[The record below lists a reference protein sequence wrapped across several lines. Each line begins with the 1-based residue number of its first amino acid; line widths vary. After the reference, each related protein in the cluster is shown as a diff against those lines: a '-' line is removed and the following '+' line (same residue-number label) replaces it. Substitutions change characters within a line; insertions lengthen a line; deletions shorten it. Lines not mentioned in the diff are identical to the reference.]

1 MNKYIGNEMQLYYV
15 KEARLSGGKAEGMR
29 VLLVKN
35 AKGLEFTVSLD
46 RCADISELSVK
57 GDNYAFIGP
66 CGYVAPTY
74 YDNKGINFLKSFTAG
89 FLTTCGLQSVGN
101 PTIDDGEE
109 LPLHGTVSNIP
120 AERFCYYIENDEIH
134 IKAIIRDASLFAKKL
149 LLEREY
155 VCPLYENVIYLKDTV
170 KNIGFDESPIQMLY
184 HCNMGYPL
192 LSEKAK
198 LTIPS
203 NKVEPRNEHSK
214 EGLGVWNICE
224 QPQIGYEEMCYYHY
238 FENTKPTVSLYNE
251 EIKKGIEIT
260 FDTDELPF
268 FTQWKMM
275 GAGEYVMGLE
285 PGNCLPDGRDKMR
298 EMGKLEV
305 LKSGESKTHNIK
317 FTFTE

>member
-15 KEARLSGGKAEGMR
+15 KEARLTGGKADGMR
-29 VLLVKN
+29 VLFVKN

-89 FLTTCGLQSVGN
+89 FLTTCGLQNVGN
-101 PTIDDGEE
+101 PVNDNGED

-120 AERFCYYIENDEIH
+120 CENFCYYIENDEIH
-134 IKAIIRDASLFAKKL
+134 IKAVIRDASLFAKKL

-155 VCPLYENVIYLKDTV
+155 VCPINENVIYLKDTV
-170 KNIGFDESPIQMLY
+170 KNIGFEEAPVQMLY

-192 LSEKAK
+192 LSENAK
-198 LTIPS
+198 LIIPS
-203 NKVEPRNEHSK
+203 IKVEPRNEHSQT
-214 EGLGVWNICE
+214 GIDSWNICE
-224 QPQIGYEEMCYYHY
+224 EPQIGYIEMCYYHY
-238 FENTKPTVSLYNE
+238 FDNNTPTVSLYNDD
-251 EIKKGIEIT
+251 IKKGIEIT
-260 FDTDELPF
+260 FDTNELPY

-298 EMGKLEV
+298 EMGKLET
-305 LKSGESKTHNIK
+305 LNSGESKTHNIK
-317 FTFTE
+317 FKFTE

>member
-15 KEARLSGGKAEGMR
+15 KEARLSGGKADGMR
-29 VLLVKN
+29 VLFVKN
-35 AKGLEFTVSLD
+35 AKGLQFTVSLD

-66 CGYVAPTY
+66 CGYVAPAY

-89 FLTTCGLQSVGN
+89 FFTTCGLQNAGN

-120 AERFCYYIENDEIH
+120 CENYSYYIENDEIH
-134 IKAIIRDASLFAKKL
+134 IKATVRDASLFAKKL

-155 VCPLYENVIYLKDTV
+155 ICPINENVIYLKDTV
-170 KNIGFDESPIQMLY
+170 KNIGFVDSPIQMLY

-192 LSEKAK
+192 LSEKSK
-198 LTIPS
+198 LIIPS
-203 NKVEPRNEHSK
+203 DKVVARNEHSETGFDK
-214 EGLGVWNICE
+214 WNVCE
-224 QPQIGYEEMCYYHY
+224 APQAGYTEMCFYHY
-238 FENTKPTVSLYNE
+238 FENTKPTISLYNE

-260 FDTDELPF
+260 YDTNELPF

-275 GAGEYVMGLE
+275 GQGEYVMGLE

-298 EMGKLEV
+298 EMGKLEI
-305 LKSGESKTHNIK
+305 LKPDETKTNHIK